1 MGGGNQAFN
10 TSCAEVLTVSTHAR
24 RSWLCRRGR
33 GDRLSRRGTRW
44 PTRWSTA
51 APESQC
57 LLVTDEL
64 FSEKR
69 ASVGDPAWLFSR
81 TALCEEK
88 RRLETRVSQLEEELE
103 EEQGNS
109 ELVAERLR
117 KATLQ
122 VRGALSRR
130 VSGGWGRAAGDGRW
144 VLRCRWRR

>member
-1 MGGGNQAFN
+1 M
-10 TSCAEVLTVSTHAR
+10 
-24 RSWLCRRGR
+24 
-33 GDRLSRRGTRW
+33 
-44 PTRWSTA
+44 
-51 APESQC
+51 
-57 LLVTDEL
+57 
-64 FSEKR
+64 
-69 ASVGDPAWLFSR
+69 
-81 TALCEEK
+81 
-88 RRLETRVSQLEEELE
+88 SQLEEELE